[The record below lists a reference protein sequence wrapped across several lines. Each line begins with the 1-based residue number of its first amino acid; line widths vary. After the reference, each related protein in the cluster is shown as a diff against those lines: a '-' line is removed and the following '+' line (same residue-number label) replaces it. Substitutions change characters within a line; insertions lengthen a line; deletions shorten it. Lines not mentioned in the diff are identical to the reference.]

1 MVGLISHIGIVVNDT
16 FVMVDIM
23 NTHLRGGIEV
33 RSASARGASDRLR
46 PIISTS
52 LTTIVGLIPLAI
64 TNPMWRPLCYA
75 IIFGLIASTVTSLV
89 IVPCLYYLFT
99 RKAMVA
105 KGELH

>member
-1 MVGLISHIGIVVNDT
+1 
-16 FVMVDIM
+16 MVDIM

-89 IVPCLYYLFT
+89 IVPCLFITCSRAKPWWRRANCIEKDNQYSKVKILF
-99 RKAMVA
+99 
-105 KGELH
+105 